1 MPGTKAGGMKAA
13 KMNKELYGDDFYRMI
28 GSKGGRNGHTGGF
41 AANPALARV
50 AGAKGGRISRRTGV
64 SNGQG
69 KTKEYI
75 WKGDS
80 NDELVFA

>member
-13 KMNKELYGDDFYRMI
+13 KMNKQLYGDDFYRRI

-64 SNGQG
+64 ANGQG